1 MRTLFQKQ
9 SSRKT
14 VSFEEQNTVVPKI
27 RRHSLSCHIPYCLAW
42 RPIPE
47 KPGIW
52 SYKTIFSFHWDTTK
66 VWRPRFDVKM
76 VLLSRKT
83 GSVSIGKRLLHFTFG
98 DAQLLKFGYLTIRG
112 RLPLTTAFN
121 HGQIPH
127 HQTSSVS
134 PSIKNRGNMCQLWIC
149 TTAKKLLYKLQCYTV
164 WYLRRTK
171 SRPRKGVP
179 FHTGDSRPLY
189 ISTDNE
195 YLLTLSLLLC
205 PETIFRGRFEANL
218 LSSGIFS

>member
-1 MRTLFQKQ
+1 MHRYLFADIIGSEMRTVFQKQ

-27 RRHSLSCHIPYCLAW
+27 HRRSLSYHIPYYLAW
-42 RPIPE
+42 RPNPE

-52 SYKTIFSFHWDTTK
+52 NYKTIFSFHWDTTE

-98 DAQLLKFGYLTIRG
+98 DAQLLKFGYLTMRG
-112 RLPLTTAFN
+112 RLPLTRAFIY
-121 HGQIPH
+121 GQIPH

-134 PSIKNRGNMCQLWIC
+134 PSIKNRSNMHHRQKILVQPSM
-149 TTAKKLLYKLQCYTV
+149 LYSL
-164 WYLRRTK
+164 
-171 SRPRKGVP
+171 
-179 FHTGDSRPLY
+179 
-189 ISTDNE
+189 IS
-195 YLLTLSLLLC
+195 
-205 PETIFRGRFEANL
+205 
-218 LSSGIFS
+218 